1 MYCQNNK
8 ESYIVETWRN
18 WNKYK
23 KLIQRCSLSHLDF
36 LHSQFS
42 YTEIS
47 QNSQENICARASF
60 LIKLQAWGLSF
71 LPYDKINAKRT
82 VEVVTLVKVTIKGK
96 YETSWLLFI
105 IFIFIDCSI
114 CTLLCSWTPVFLSLQ
129 KIP

>member
-60 LIKLQAWGLSF
+60 LIKLQAWGEIFRNFKNTAFLKNTSGGRFCTWDSLDDMMSYCLNFLLLLWNINSF
-71 LPYDKINAKRT
+71 
-82 VEVVTLVKVTIKGK
+82 
-96 YETSWLLFI
+96 
-105 IFIFIDCSI
+105 I
-114 CTLLCSWTPVFLSLQ
+114 C
-129 KIP
+129 